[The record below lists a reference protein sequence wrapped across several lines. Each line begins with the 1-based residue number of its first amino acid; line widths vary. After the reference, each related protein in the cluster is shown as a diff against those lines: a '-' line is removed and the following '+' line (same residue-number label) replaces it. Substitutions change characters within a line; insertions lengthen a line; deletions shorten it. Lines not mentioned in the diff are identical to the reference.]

1 MLPAS
6 AVAVDTT
13 SATTKLDSLV
23 VGLKK
28 TSVKCIDK
36 LNELYCERG
45 IFTAA
50 ETGNVSGNL
59 ADNQSLTSI
68 LSDSKKRLA
77 QASR

>member
-1 MLPAS
+1 MLPTS

-28 TSVKCIDK
+28 TSVKCVDK

-50 ETGNVSGNL
+50 ETGNASGNL
-59 ADNQSLTSI
+59 ADN
-68 LSDSKKRLA
+68 
-77 QASR
+77 